1 MNDTEENE
9 IREEK
14 ERYGEKQEAGEVGKV
29 KKERKCITLTQAS
42 LGFNK

>member
-1 MNDTEENE
+1 MNDTEENK

-29 KKERKCITLTQAS
+29 KNEHYINPGLTWS
-42 LGFNK
+42 

>member
-9 IREEK
+9 IREKK

-29 KKERKCITLTQAS
+29 KKNVHYINPGLTWS
-42 LGFNK
+42 

>member
-14 ERYGEKQEAGEVGKV
+14 VRYGEKQEAGEVGKV
-29 KKERKCITLTQAS
+29 KKGKKVRYINPGLTWS
-42 LGFNK
+42 